1 MSKQLRRKISGPI
14 QNIENDPR
22 HHLTGAFLPQ
32 TPDSSRPSSP
42 NRPSFK
48 LHNDFYSSKGLWND
62 IKTLRWMRVPSSS
75 FKLLL
80 IPIVAYCVLFAFGV
94 KSNPFEP
101 MLFISYP
108 VETSSP
114 DDPRYAKGW
123 LDIVFIAYHII
134 VYSFVRQFTIL
145 KIIFP
150 VARKLGIKK
159 QAKLDRFGEQAYSM
173 LYYGGMGFW
182 GIYIMQFL
190 PTWWYKVEYF
200 WIDYPHW
207 DMIPVLKR
215 YYLMH
220 FSYWIQQLL
229 ILALKIEK
237 PRKDFNE
244 LVAHHFVTLWLIGWS
259 YGINLTL
266 IGNAVF
272 VSMDIPDTFLALSKL
287 CNYLNLERTKI
298 VTFAVFTVIWTYFRH
313 WLNIV
318 ILHSVWIH
326 FDLIPETAK
335 FWSPPDGVWMV
346 WWMRYQIFAPILLLQ
361 FLNLFWYF
369 FILRIG
375 ARAILGQNATD
386 DRSDDEDDGNDEDEE
401 KEE

>member
-1 MSKQLRRKISGPI
+1 MSKSNGRKNVGSI
-14 QNIENDPR
+14 QNIENDR
-22 HHLTGAFLPQ
+22 HHHLTGAFLPQ
-32 TPDSSRPSSP
+32 TPGSSRASSP
-42 NRPSFK
+42 NRSLSK
-48 LHNDFYSSKGLWND
+48 IQDDFYNSKGLWND

-75 FKLLL
+75 FKLMI
-80 IPIVAYCVLFAFGV
+80 IPIVAYYILSALGV
-94 KSNPFEP
+94 DNNPFRP

-108 VETSSP
+108 VETSVA
-114 DDPRYAKGW
+114 DDQRYAKGW
-123 LDIVFIAYHII
+123 LDILFIAYHII
-134 VYSFVRQFTIL
+134 VFSFIRQFTIF

-150 VARKLGIKK
+150 IARRLGIKRR
-159 QAKLDRFGEQAYSM
+159 AKLDRFGEQAYSM
-173 LYYGGMGFW
+173 LYYGVMGFW
-182 GIYIMQFL
+182 GIYIMKSL

-207 DMIPVLKR
+207 DMKPLLKR

-229 ILALKIEK
+229 VLALKIEK

-244 LVAHHFVTLWLIGWS
+244 LVIHHFVTLWLIGWS

-298 VTFAVFTVIWTYFRH
+298 VTFAVFAVIWTYFRH

-318 ILHSVWIH
+318 ILYSVWFH
-326 FDLIPETAK
+326 FDLMPETSK
-335 FWSPPDGVWMV
+335 FWSPPDGIWMV
-346 WWMRYQIFAPILLLQ
+346 WWMRYQIFVPILLLH
-361 FLNLFWYF
+361 FLNMFWYYL
-369 FILRIG
+369 IIRI
-375 ARAILGQNATD
+375 AVRAIRGAGATD
-386 DRSDDEDDGNDEDEE
+386 DRSDDEDGGDDE
-401 KEE
+401 KED